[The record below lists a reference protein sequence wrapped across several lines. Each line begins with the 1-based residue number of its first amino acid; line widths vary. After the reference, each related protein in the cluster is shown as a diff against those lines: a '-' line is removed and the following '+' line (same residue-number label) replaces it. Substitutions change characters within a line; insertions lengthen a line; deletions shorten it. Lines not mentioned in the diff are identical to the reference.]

1 MGSLSLVYMRRL
13 DAGKP
18 CAALPR
24 QNGPHNQHRYP
35 RWKSLSLSLDRQ
47 CITETE
53 NRDRLHVDWS
63 MSASGLPLFDKT
75 VPQSFKALLVL
86 RFRFAEQ
93 QTAVALE

>member
-1 MGSLSLVYMRRL
+1 MLLCQDRMVLTTSTAIQDG
-13 DAGKP
+13 
-18 CAALPR
+18 
-24 QNGPHNQHRYP
+24 N
-35 RWKSLSLSLDRQ
+35 LSLSLDRQ